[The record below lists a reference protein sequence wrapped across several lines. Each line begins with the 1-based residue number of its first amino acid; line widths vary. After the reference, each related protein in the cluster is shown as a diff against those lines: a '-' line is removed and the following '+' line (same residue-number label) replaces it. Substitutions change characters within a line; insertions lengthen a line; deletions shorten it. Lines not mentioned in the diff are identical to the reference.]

1 MNGMC
6 DAENN
11 HRHYRIERKFGA
23 GSGWRDCI
31 ENVPFLF
38 SYLQN
43 VLCYKKKSLIEI
55 LSYKFSFLMLSFTD
69 NEPPTFSKCPKDIV
83 REEKVS
89 LIRVNWKHPV
99 FSDNS
104 GVLPSVSSSFQ
115 SGATF
120 RVPGNYKNTYA
131 AKDQSDNENKNCTFR
146 IILKSELY
154 NEVGRLLVVMEVRR
168 KPESRVPMHRSCLRD
183 RKKFHPIPISHHILR
198 S

>member
-1 MNGMC
+1 MNVMW

-31 ENVPFLF
+31 ENVPFLS
-38 SYLQN
+38 SYPQN

-89 LIRVNWKHPV
+89 SIRVNWDFPV

-104 GVLPSVSSSFQ
+104 GVLPSVSSSLQ
-115 SGATF
+115 SERQHFGFLETIKLHIPQ
-120 RVPGNYKNTYA
+120 RTGLVTKTKTVHSGSYWKV
-131 AKDQSDNENKNCTFR
+131 SR
-146 IILKSELY
+146 IM
-154 NEVGRLLVVMEVRR
+154 R
-168 KPESRVPMHRSCLRD
+168 
-183 RKKFHPIPISHHILR
+183 
-198 S
+198 

>member
-11 HRHYRIERKFGA
+11 HRHYRIERKFGS
-23 GSGWRDCI
+23 GSGWRDCM
-31 ENVPFLF
+31 ENVPFLA

-55 LSYKFSFLMLSFTD
+55 LNYTFSFVMLSFTD

-89 LIRVNWKHPV
+89 LIRVNWERPV

-115 SGATF
+115 PGATF

-131 AKDQSDNENKNCTFR
+131 AKDQSYNENKNCTFR
-146 IILKSELY
+146 IILKSESY
-154 NEVGRLLVVMEVRR
+154 NEVGGLLVVIAVRR
-168 KPESRVPMHRSCLRD
+168 KPESRVLMH
-183 RKKFHPIPISHHILR
+183 
-198 S
+198 